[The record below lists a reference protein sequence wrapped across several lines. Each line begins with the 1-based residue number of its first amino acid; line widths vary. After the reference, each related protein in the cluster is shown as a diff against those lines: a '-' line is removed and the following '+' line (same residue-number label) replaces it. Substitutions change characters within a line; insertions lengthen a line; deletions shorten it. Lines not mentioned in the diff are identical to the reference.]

1 MAQDYNKTLNLPQT
15 DFAMRASLP
24 QREPGMLAEWNEEN
38 LYQKMVTA
46 MRASPL
52 IFCMTALRT
61 PTVISIWVPL

>member
-38 LYQKMVTA
+38 LYQKMVD
-46 MRASPL
+46 RNEGKP
-52 IFCMTALRT
+52 TALRT